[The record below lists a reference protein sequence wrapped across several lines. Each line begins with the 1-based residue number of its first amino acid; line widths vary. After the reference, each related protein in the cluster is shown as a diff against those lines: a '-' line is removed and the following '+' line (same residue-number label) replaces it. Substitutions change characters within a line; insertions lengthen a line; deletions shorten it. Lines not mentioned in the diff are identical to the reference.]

1 MAKIRKLS
9 LLFEPIKKDLIFRP
23 IIYISAYLSLF
34 SQKQKH
40 RYMEEFEVSEAAK
53 KTKTIYISTIF
64 SIALVLLMLGML
76 GLILVHAKNLSNYVK
91 ENIVLNIIV
100 DEGAKET
107 DILAFQ
113 KELNSNKAVKQTQY
127 VNKEVAQHNLTKD
140 LGEDFV
146 NFLGYNP
153 LLSTID
159 VYLKAEYANNQSIDS
174 LKVNL
179 EKNPIVKEVIY
190 QSSLID
196 MVNKNINTIGL
207 IVLGFAAILLVI
219 AIALIN
225 NTIRLAIFSQRF
237 LIKSMQLVGATKNFI
252 RKPFILVA
260 ILHGLIASFIAI
272 IILLGILYYAQKE
285 IPEIVILR
293 NYTEFGFVLIGMVA
307 IGIFIT
313 AISTLFAV
321 SRYLR
326 LKIYD
331 LYR

>member
-1 MAKIRKLS
+1 
-9 LLFEPIKKDLIFRP
+9 
-23 IIYISAYLSLF
+23 
-34 SQKQKH
+34 
-40 RYMEEFEVSEAAK
+40 MEEFEVSDASK

-76 GLILVHAKNLSNYVK
+76 GLILVHAKNLSTYVK

-107 DILAFQ
+107 DVLQFQ
-113 KELNSNKAVKQTQY
+113 KDLNANPAVKNTQY
-127 VNKEVAQHNLTKD
+127 VNKEMAARNLTND

-153 LLSTID
+153 LLSTVD
-159 VYLKAEYANNQSIDS
+159 VYLKADYANTKSIEA
-174 LKVNL
+174 LKTGIA
-179 EKNPIVKEVIY
+179 KNPVVKEVIY

-207 IVLGFAAILLVI
+207 IILGFAAILLVI
-219 AIALIN
+219 SVALIN
-225 NTIRLAIFSQRF
+225 NTIRLAIYSQRF

-252 RKPFILVA
+252 RKPFVLLA
-260 ILHGLIASFIAI
+260 ALHGLIAAFIAVL
-272 IILLGILYYAQKE
+272 ILLGLLYYAQRE

-293 NYTEFGFVLIGMVA
+293 NYTEFGIVLLSLVG

-313 AISTLFAV
+313 AISTSVAV
-321 SRYLR
+321 SKYLR

>member
-1 MAKIRKLS
+1 
-9 LLFEPIKKDLIFRP
+9 
-23 IIYISAYLSLF
+23 
-34 SQKQKH
+34 
-40 RYMEEFEVSEAAK
+40 MEEFEVSEAAK

-107 DILAFQ
+107 DVLAFQ
-113 KELNSNKAVKQTQY
+113 KQLNGNTAIKQTLY

-159 VYLKAEYANNQSIDS
+159 VYLKADYANTKSIDA
-174 LKVNL
+174 LKKSL
-179 EKNPIVKEVIY
+179 EKNPVVKEVIY

-196 MVNKNINTIGL
+196 MVNKNISTISL
-207 IVLGFAAILLVI
+207 IVLGFAIILLVI

-260 ILHGLIASFIAI
+260 ALHGLIASFIAI
-272 IILLGILYYAQKE
+272 IILLGILYYAQRE

-293 NYTEFGFVLIGMVA
+293 NYTEFGFVLIALIA

-326 LKIYD
+326 LKLYD

>member
-1 MAKIRKLS
+1 MSDAS
-9 LLFEPIKKDLIFRP
+9 
-23 IIYISAYLSLF
+23 
-34 SQKQKH
+34 
-40 RYMEEFEVSEAAK
+40 K

-107 DILAFQ
+107 DVLQFQ
-113 KELNSNKAVKQTQY
+113 KELNANPAIKTTQY
-127 VNKEVAQHNLTKD
+127 VNKEMAARNLTND

-153 LLSTID
+153 LLSTVD
-159 VYLKAEYANNQSIDS
+159 VYLKANYANNKSIDT
-174 LKVNL
+174 LKASIA
-179 EKNPIVKEVIY
+179 KNPVVKEVIY

-207 IVLGFAAILLVI
+207 IILGFAAILLIISV
-219 AIALIN
+219 ALIN
-225 NTIRLAIFSQRF
+225 NTIRLAIYSQRF
-237 LIKSMQLVGATKNFI
+237 LIKSMQLVGATRGFI
-252 RKPFILVA
+252 RRPFILLA
-260 ILHGLIASFIAI
+260 ALHGLIAAFIAI
-272 IILLGILYYAQKE
+272 LILLGILYYAQRE

-293 NYTEFGFVLIGMVA
+293 NYTEFGIVLLGLV
-307 IGIFIT
+307 GVCIFIT
-313 AISTLFAV
+313 AISTSFAV
-321 SRYLR
+321 SKYLR

>member
-1 MAKIRKLS
+1 
-9 LLFEPIKKDLIFRP
+9 
-23 IIYISAYLSLF
+23 
-34 SQKQKH
+34 
-40 RYMEEFEVSEAAK
+40 MEEFEVSTASK
-53 KTKTIYISTIF
+53 KTKTVYVSTIF

-107 DILAFQ
+107 EILAFQ
-113 KELNSNKAVKQTQY
+113 KELNNNAAVKQTQY
-127 VNKEVAQHNLTKD
+127 INKELAQHNLTKD

-153 LLSTID
+153 LLSSID
-159 VYLKAEYANNQSIDS
+159 VYLKADYANNTNIET
-174 LKVNL
+174 LKK
-179 EKNPIVKEVIY
+179 EISKNPIVKEVVY

-196 MVNKNINTIGL
+196 MVNKNINTITL
-207 IVLGFAAILLVI
+207 IVLGFALILLVI

-260 ILHGLIASFIAI
+260 ALHGLIAAFIAI
-272 IILLGILYYAQKE
+272 LILLGLLTYAQKE
-285 IPEIVILR
+285 LGEIKILE
-293 NYTEFGFVLIGMVA
+293 NYTEFGYVFISLVVV
-307 IGIFIT
+307 GIFIA
-313 AISTLFAV
+313 AISTWFAV
-321 SRYLR
+321 SKYLR